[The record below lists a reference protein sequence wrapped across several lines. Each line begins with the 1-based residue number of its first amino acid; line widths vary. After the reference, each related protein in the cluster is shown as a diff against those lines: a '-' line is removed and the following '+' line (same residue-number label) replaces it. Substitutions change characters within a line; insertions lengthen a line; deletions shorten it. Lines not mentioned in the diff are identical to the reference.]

1 MWVVRYPVSWY
12 NVTENDVWLFLYEV
26 DEPDVTRRSKLSCGY
41 YDDPL
46 TLMYHINK
54 GLHRLWSEK
63 TRAQM
68 SYSSVTQK
76 MTLHTTPNTVFITP
90 IHSSITS
97 MLGFRT
103 PTIIEREAEEVTSSS
118 VDDVHPSDSSYPFH
132 IEADDVVNMTQGFNT
147 LYVYTDIVESRIVG
161 DTLAPLLR
169 TLPISGRH
177 GDILSDRFT
186 NIHYVPLLRST
197 FHTIEM
203 DIRDDMGR
211 RVPFEYGRMV
221 RFIFVDARPDCSDEL
236 QRLLRATGWRCAALL
251 RRCAIP
257 ARSRTGQSVRRSIA
271 QCHAARQERCLGFGQ
286 GSVEDRRSHSRRRL
300 IRSEHKNGRQA
311 TRHRCRAE
319 RSSGPW

>member
-1 MWVVRYPVSWY
+1 MATDFYMTLPSNASMKTHPDNTLTHYVTDFPQRIDLTGEWECGLSDIQYPHTWY
-12 NVTENDVWLFLYEV
+12 NVTEDDVWLFLYEV

-103 PTIIEREAEEVTSSS
+103 PIIIEQEAEEVTSSS
-118 VDDVHPSDSSYPFH
+118 VGDVHPSDSSYPFH
-132 IEADDVVNMTQGFNT
+132 IEADDVVNKTQGFNT
-147 LYVYTDIVESRIVG
+147 LYVYTDIMESGIVG

-211 RVPFEYGRMV
+211 RVPFEYGRV
-221 RFIFVDARPDCSDEL
+221 TVKLHF
-236 QRLLRATGWRCAALL
+236 
-251 RRCAIP
+251 
-257 ARSRTGQSVRRSIA
+257 
-271 QCHAARQERCLGFGQ
+271 
-286 GSVEDRRSHSRRRL
+286 RRRKTGL
-300 IRSEHKNGRQA
+300 F
-311 TRHRCRAE
+311 
-319 RSSGPW
+319 